1 MWPRPSRDHAL
12 LKARAETEIIAKGKR
27 EGNWIMSSRSG
38 YYYREESGRG
48 ASGYR
53 RGGYDDD
60 PTSRLDQRL
69 TEANHR
75 MEDASFRCVRTL
87 HETMQIANDTSE
99 ELERQSESL
108 DRTEDNLDRMAVDLE
123 SSKRNMREVKSV
135 FGSLVNR
142 FSKPKIDKDPVVS
155 KSSRTTTPPSPPK
168 QRQAQASKSSTGNAT
183 VDRNLD
189 ELEAG
194 LKMLEGQAYLMG
206 SQIDESNDQLDR
218 IRVKMDRNDVKLKKV
233 TRDAKRQL

>member
-1 MWPRPSRDHAL
+1 
-12 LKARAETEIIAKGKR
+12 
-27 EGNWIMSSRSG
+27 MSSRYDYERGREGGG
-38 YYYREESGRG
+38 YG
-48 ASGYR
+48 R
-53 RGGYDDD
+53 RGYDQYDED
-60 PTSRLDQRL
+60 RLDQRVAQ
-69 TEANHR
+69 ANQR
-75 MEDASFRCVRTL
+75 MEDSSFRCVRTL
-87 HETMQIANDTSE
+87 HETMQIANDTSA

-108 DRTEDNLDRMAVDLE
+108 DRTEDNLDRMAIDLE

-142 FSKPKIDKDPVVS
+142 FSKPKIDKDPAPS
-155 KSSRTTTPPSPPK
+155 KSSRSTMPPSPPK
-168 QRQAQASKSSTGNAT
+168 QKRQAQAQAVKSSSGNAT

-206 SQIDESNDQLDR
+206 SQIDESNDQIDR
-218 IRVKMDRNDVKLKKV
+218 IRVKLDRNDQNLKKV

>member
-1 MWPRPSRDHAL
+1 M
-12 LKARAETEIIAKGKR
+12 
-27 EGNWIMSSRSG
+27 
-38 YYYREESGRG
+38 SGR
-48 ASGYR
+48 YDYDRDR
-53 RGGYDDD
+53 RAGGGYGRRDYEDH
-60 PTSRLDQRL
+60 LDQRL
-69 TEANHR
+69 AEANQK
-75 MEDASFRCVRTL
+75 MEDSSFRCVRTL

-108 DRTEDNLDRMAVDLE
+108 DRTEDNLDRMAIDLE

-142 FSKPKIDKDPVVS
+142 FSKPKIDKDPAPS
-155 KSSRTTTPPSPPK
+155 KSSRSTMPPSPPK
-168 QRQAQASKSSTGNAT
+168 QKKQAQQAQAVKSSTGNAT

-206 SQIDESNDQLDR
+206 SQIDESNDQIDR
-218 IRVKMDRNDVKLKKV
+218 IRVKLDRNDQKLKKV

>member
-1 MWPRPSRDHAL
+1 M
-12 LKARAETEIIAKGKR
+12 
-27 EGNWIMSSRSG
+27 
-38 YYYREESGRG
+38 SGRYDYDG
-48 ASGYR
+48 ARGGGGYGR
-53 RGGYDDD
+53 RGYDQYDED
-60 PTSRLDQRL
+60 RLDQRL
-69 TEANHR
+69 AQANQR
-75 MEDASFRCVRTL
+75 MEDSSFRCARTL
-87 HETMQIANDTSE
+87 HETMQIANDTSA

-142 FSKPKIDKDPVVS
+142 FSKPKIEKDPAPS
-155 KSSRTTTPPSPPK
+155 KSSRSTMPPSPPK
-168 QRQAQASKSSTGNAT
+168 QKKQAQAVKSSTGNAT

-206 SQIDESNDQLDR
+206 SQIDESNDQIDR
-218 IRVKMDRNDVKLKKV
+218 IRVKLDRNDQNLKKV